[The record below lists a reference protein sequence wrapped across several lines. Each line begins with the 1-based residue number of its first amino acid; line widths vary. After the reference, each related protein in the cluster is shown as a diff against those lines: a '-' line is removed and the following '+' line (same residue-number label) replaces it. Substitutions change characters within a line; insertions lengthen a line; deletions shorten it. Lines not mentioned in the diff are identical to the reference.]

1 MSILVLRDLVTL
13 SLLVLALMLTFVAL
27 AATRPRNR

>member
-13 SLLVLALMLTFVAL
+13 SFLVLALMLAFVAL
-27 AATRPRNR
+27 AVTRPRDR